1 MFYLKS
7 AETFLNGFFVY
18 PKSAQIYLF
27 IIVITAPLLFFSCR
41 ASDDFISPVKENTGS
56 PAIENFDPVPS
67 DAQLAWQDAELV
79 MFIHYGI
86 NTFTGSDVG
95 SGADSASLFAPDT
108 VDIKQWVSVA
118 KQAGFKYLI
127 LTAKHHEGF
136 CLWPSLYTEY
146 SVKNSPWKNGQGDLV
161 REFAD
166 ECRAQ
171 GLIFGFYLSLWDKNH
186 PGYGTPAYNE
196 YYMNQMRELTTN
208 YGEVGEIWLD
218 GFLGW
223 NNNLTYEDFSL
234 RNYIA
239 LAKQNQPNSI
249 MAIMGPDVRWVGNED
264 GLGSDTDWSWDW
276 SNQTLHGFS
285 GQKVWRPS
293 ECDVSIRPAWFYH
306 EWQDALVKPADS
318 LVNLYFES
326 VGKNSQLLLNV
337 PPAPDGKFAAPDVQ
351 SLLGFRQKLD
361 MIFSTDLLWRKPS
374 ETLNTR
380 DNAVYYSGS
389 TALDADKNT
398 FWAADNGV
406 TYNELTVDLE
416 GNTPLNIFRVEEA
429 IKYGQRVESFEIRGL
444 VNGQW
449 VKLTE
454 GTTIGRS
461 RILKLPQPV
470 ICSKVKLIIR
480 KSLAAPAIRT
490 FSAFMAEL

>member
-1 MFYLKS
+1 MSLVFC
-7 AETFLNGFFVY
+7 
-18 PKSAQIYLF
+18 
-27 IIVITAPLLFFSCR
+27 SCNTDEEP
-41 ASDDFISPVKENTGS
+41 ASPQKDCNISP
-56 PAIENFDPVPS
+56 PIENFDPVPS
-67 DAQLAWQDAELV
+67 PAQLAWQDAELV

-86 NTFTGSDVG
+86 NTYTGADVG
-95 SGADSASLFAPDT
+95 SGTDAASLFAP
-108 VDIKQWVSVA
+108 VSIDIKQWVSVA
-118 KQAGFKYLI
+118 NQAGFKYLI

-136 CLWPSLYTEY
+136 CLWPSFYTEY

-161 REFAD
+161 SDFAN
-166 ECRAQ
+166 ECKAQ

-196 YYMNQMRELTTN
+196 YYLNQMNELTTR
-208 YGEVGEIWLD
+208 YGGVGEIWLD

-223 NNNLTYEDFSL
+223 NNNLSFEDFNL
-234 RNYIA
+234 RNFVA

-306 EWQDALVKPADS
+306 EWQDPLVKSADS
-318 LVNLYFES
+318 LVTLYFES

-337 PPAPDGKFAAPDVQ
+337 PPAPNGKFADPDVQ
-351 SLLGFRQKLD
+351 SLLGFRHKLD
-361 MIFSTDLLWRKPS
+361 LIFSNDLLRGKYS
-374 ETLNTR
+374 TALNVR
-380 DNAVYYSGS
+380 NDAEHYSGS
-389 TALDADKNT
+389 KALDANKNT
-398 FWAADNGV
+398 FWAAQNGI
-406 TYNELTVDLE
+406 TYNELIVDLE
-416 GNTPLNIFRVEEA
+416 GDTPLNIFRVEEA
-429 IKYGQRVESFEIRGL
+429 IKYGQRVESFEIHGL
-444 VNGQW
+444 VSGQW

-461 RILKLPQPV
+461 RILKLSEPLV
-470 ICSKVKLIIR
+470 CSKVKLVI
-480 KSLAAPAIRT
+480 KQALAAPAIRT
-490 FSAFMAEL
+490 FSAYMSEF

>member
-1 MFYLKS
+1 M
-7 AETFLNGFFVY
+7 
-18 PKSAQIYLF
+18 QIRAAGIQLPILSVIISFLF
-27 IIVITAPLLFFSCR
+27 ISCSEFPDAGKPVIGN
-41 ASDDFISPVKENTGS
+41 PVS
-56 PAIENFDPVPS
+56 PAIENYDPVPS

-86 NTFTGSDVG
+86 NTFTGADVG
-95 SGADSASLFAPDT
+95 SGTDAASLFAPDSI
-108 VDIKQWVSVA
+108 DIKQWVRIA

-136 CLWPSLYTEY
+136 CLWPSAFTEY
-146 SVKNSPWKNGQGDLV
+146 SVKNSPWKNGQGDV
-161 REFAD
+161 VKEFAD

-186 PGYGTPAYNE
+186 PGYGNPVYNE
-196 YYMNQMRELTTN
+196 YYMNQMNELTTL

-234 RNYIA
+234 RNFVA

-306 EWQDALVKPADS
+306 EHQDPLVKSADS
-318 LVNLYFES
+318 LVTLYFES

-337 PPAPDGKFAAPDVQ
+337 PPAPTGKFADPDVQ

-361 MIFSTDLLWRKPS
+361 QIFSNDILYSKNS
-374 ETLNTR
+374 SALNTR
-380 DNAVYYSGS
+380 NNADHYAGS
-389 TALDADKNT
+389 KALDANKNT
-398 FWAADNGV
+398 FWAADAGI

-416 GNTPLNIFRVEEA
+416 SNTPMNIFRIEEA
-429 IKYGQRVESFEIRGL
+429 IKYGQRVESFEIQGL

-461 RILKLPQPV
+461 RILKLSEPV
-470 ICSKVKLIIR
+470 ICSKVRLII
-480 KSLAAPAIRT
+480 KKALAAPAIRT
-490 FSAFMAEL
+490 FSAYMAEF